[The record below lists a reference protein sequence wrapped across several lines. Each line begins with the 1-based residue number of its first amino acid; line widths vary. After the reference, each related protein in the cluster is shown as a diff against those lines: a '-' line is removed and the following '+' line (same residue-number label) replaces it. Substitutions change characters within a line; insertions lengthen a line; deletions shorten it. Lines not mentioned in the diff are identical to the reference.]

1 MESLDQRMRDRA
13 QQARGPQNQQGKGQ
27 EGKGQNSQQS
37 QSGQQ
42 GQNGQSS
49 SQSQGGQQGGQQGG
63 SPNGG
68 DRNGSPQNGGAYG
81 GDARNWGG
89 YGGGWYGYRW
99 NPDDIRQF
107 RNQWREWA
115 NDAEALRR
123 QLQQAGMNPRDL
135 DDVLRDLRQFEN
147 DRLYADPQGLEN
159 LQQAIVEEQHRAEC
173 SEGRTDEHDG
183 ERARGRRRPGMN
195 LRGQSD
201 VGWRLQEPAI
211 HVARN
216 DRPARGL
223 WLWLRMRLRRGHAI
237 D

>member
-1 MESLDQRMRDRA
+1 
-13 QQARGPQNQQGKGQ
+13 QQGKGQ
-27 EGKGQNSQQS
+27 QGQNSQQS

-42 GQNGQSS
+42 GGQQGQQGQNGQQGASS
-49 SQSQGGQQGGQQGG
+49 SQNGQNGG

-115 NDAEALRR
+115 GDADALRR

-147 DRLYADPQGLEN
+147 DRLYADPQGLEK
-159 LQQAIVEEQHRAEC
+159 LQAA
-173 SEGRTDEHDG
+173 
-183 ERARGRRRPGMN
+183 A
-195 LRGQSD
+195 
-201 VGWRLQEPAI
+201 
-211 HVARN
+211 
-216 DRPARGL
+216 
-223 WLWLRMRLRRGHAI
+223 
-237 D
+237 